1 MYLQPIAP
9 LVLSSPSMPQPTG
22 AYALAPSGWGGM
34 AGRAKVYVIAEEAG
48 PVIWCLSS

>member
-34 AGRAKVYVIAEEAG
+34 ALGRQGQGV
-48 PVIWCLSS
+48 CHC